1 MMTTQNSTCLDYN
14 EVSNDCSN
22 RSRDSPQLLDEPS
35 FSNPVQ
41 YTKVITTE
49 GSQKLAKFDYKVD
62 ADAYIDT
69 LKDLHDSISQARSS
83 AANTIEDV
91 GNFDTVNSQT
101 NVQGLLGHL
110 TAKF

>member
-1 MMTTQNSTCLDYN
+1 M
-14 EVSNDCSN
+14 
-22 RSRDSPQLLDEPS
+22 
-35 FSNPVQ
+35 
-41 YTKVITTE
+41 TTE
-49 GSQKLAKFDYKVD
+49 GTQKVAKFDYKVD

-83 AANTIEDV
+83 AANTIEEDAV
-91 GNFDTVNSQT
+91 NYDTVTSQT